1 MGSEPTLHLFL
12 RPMTVYDIEKTNFIT
27 ILRSGAFDDSKPIG
41 MLSDFKW
48 NKLIELAHI
57 HDVVNIFAQGLEH
70 YYYDDNLNL
79 SESHL
84 GKIRTLLQETP
95 THTIPE
101 LYDIDKVHLHS
112 TALESKLREIVGQEQ
127 KDTERS
133 FETLQLAAILFENV
147 NHILSGRSFLR
158 GIIDLG
164 RYLRQDGNRIDF
176 VKLERWLQQTKMT
189 KMAQMQGN
197 LLIEAFGFSAEE
209 LPFVARNDHRAKEV
223 LDGAIRTNVT
233 RDGQKWEFHQNKSG
247 FIVGSPQQA
256 LRSIRHSLRYR
267 RYARREAYST
277 IFRGILKGLSEIE
290 E

>member
-1 MGSEPTLHLFL
+1 
-12 RPMTVYDIEKTNFIT
+12 MTVYDIEKTNFIT

-112 TALESKLREIVGQEQ
+112 TALESKLR
-127 KDTERS
+127 
-133 FETLQLAAILFENV
+133 
-147 NHILSGRSFLR
+147 
-158 GIIDLG
+158 
-164 RYLRQDGNRIDF
+164 GNRIDF

-209 LPFVARNDHRAKEV
+209 LPFVARDDHRAKEV